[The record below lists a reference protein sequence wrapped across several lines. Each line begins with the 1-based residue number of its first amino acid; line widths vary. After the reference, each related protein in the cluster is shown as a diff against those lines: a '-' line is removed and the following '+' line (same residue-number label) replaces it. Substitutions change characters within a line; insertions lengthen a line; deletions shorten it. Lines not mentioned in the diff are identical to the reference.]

1 MKASLG
7 IILDQKKAKVNQLLE
22 EAEAQYFGIPE
33 ARRTKTLKFYINES
47 EQGEAIVQI
56 MKEVASLINPLG
68 KGMLFVCED
77 YTSYLKQIEAINE
90 AAAFPFEHDWEES
103 WNHRSHALYI
113 TVVKDYV
120 VTFDTSEAYDLHEVD
135 AILKG

>member
-1 MKASLG
+1 
-7 IILDQKKAKVNQLLE
+7 
-22 EAEAQYFGIPE
+22 
-33 ARRTKTLKFYINES
+33 
-47 EQGEAIVQI
+47 

-103 WNHRSHALYI
+103 WNHRSHPLYI
-113 TVVKDYV
+113 AAVKDYV